1 MVHATYIITLCWL
14 SANGTIFLYIN
25 SLGLRPRDFKYKSI
39 VHLPNAINRV
49 TIKTICKIEMCTN
62 SAVFIANPRFN
73 FILLIAI
80 DSIEFIRLRVSD
92 IER

>member
-49 TIKTICKIEMCTN
+49 TIKTICKLKCVPIVLYSLHTHALTLF
-62 SAVFIANPRFN
+62 S
-73 FILLIAI
+73 
-80 DSIEFIRLRVSD
+80 
-92 IER
+92 